1 MWLGSPQGTVLDP
14 ILFNIYVYDLLN
26 ISNLPG
32 KVYSF
37 ADDTVILVN
46 AKDTHNMLYDN
57 TKTCLD

>member
-46 AKDTHNMLYDN
+46 AKDM
-57 TKTCLD
+57 